1 MDFENKS
8 NSAEVP
14 SRVELNDAI
23 SQYPESVLLPQ
34 VEALSKGAY
43 SALYNEYNQGKVKFT
58 FIDFALCEDIETVS
72 ELLNK
77 LETIDDESERRMVA
91 GQIANELVK

>member
-1 MDFENKS
+1 MDFENTANK
-8 NSAEVP
+8 AEVP

-23 SQYPESVLLPQ
+23 SQYPESVLLLQ
-34 VEALSKGAY
+34 VEDLSKDTY
-43 SALYNEYNQGKVKFT
+43 SALYNEYNQGKFGFT

-77 LETIDDESERRMVA
+77 LETTDDESERRVVA
-91 GQIANELVK
+91 GQIAKELVK